1 MKKKIVKNTILMVTA
16 IFVVS
21 ALLGACQRSEN
32 PDSMEEVKSET
43 QIPPENTEEGT
54 DPSST
59 FETACTTAEETEP
72 TAAETEPTA
81 AETEATQGTEPTPPT
96 APKPKPTN
104 PPKPQPKPTNPPATE
119 PPSVKPRPQP
129 KPTDP
134 PATEKPDP
142 ATCQHEWVCTDTIPE
157 KSHDVHW
164 VMCKCGAKFKTQEEW
179 VAHRKSFVG
188 SEQLEHGNYGD
199 YTEHIVDEPPK
210 VVWKCS
216 KCSISKTLHPD
227 QDPYLCSE
235 YAH

>member
-54 DPSST
+54 APSST
-59 FETACTTAEETEP
+59 FETAYTTAEETEP

-81 AETEATQGTEPTPPT
+81 AETEATQETKPTSPT

-104 PPKPQPKPTNPPATE
+104 PPKPQPKPTDPPTTE

-134 PATEKPDP
+134 PTPTKPDP

-157 KSHDVHW
+157 KSHEVW
-164 VMCKCGAKFKTQEEW
+164 GVKCKCGAIFKTDDEW
-179 VAHRKSFVG
+179 WAHVHTFVG
-188 SEQLEHGNYGD
+188 REQLAHGSYSS
-199 YTEHIVDEPPK
+199 YTEHIVDEPLQHIFTCK
-210 VVWKCS
+210 KCGATKTTVVKW
-216 KCSISKTLHPD
+216 D
-227 QDPYLCSE
+227 
-235 YAH
+235 